1 VKHNA
6 KPCSQC
12 IYPPDTLSGGTEK
25 TGTGTRGPDGEAAY
39 SKMPYVSGLLKI
51 KAFEGSEGV
60 EENACSLGL
69 LRGSSLR
76 RMSGNIDLIHW
87 EYNQMRVHD

>member
-1 VKHNA
+1 
-6 KPCSQC
+6 
-12 IYPPDTLSGGTEK
+12 
-25 TGTGTRGPDGEAAY
+25 
-39 SKMPYVSGLLKI
+39 MPYVSGLLKI